1 MATFDE
7 IKATILDVA
16 GNPTS
21 GAIADLADS
30 WAAAIVSLD
39 SDVPYKLEA
48 KDGDGDGKVQDGTP
62 FERPAKKE
70 TRVTK
75 PAETR

>member
-1 MATFDE
+1 MANFDE
-7 IKATILDVA
+7 IKAAILDVA

-21 GAIADLADS
+21 GVIADMADS

-39 SDVPYKLEA
+39 SEVPYKLDA
-48 KDGDGDGKVQDGTP
+48 RDGDGDGKVQDGTP

>member
-1 MATFDE
+1 VASFE
-7 IKATILDVA
+7 QVKATILDVA

-21 GAIADLADS
+21 GVIADYADA
-30 WAAAIVSLD
+30 WAAAIVSIDEEIPYLLD
-39 SDVPYKLEA
+39 A
-48 KDGDGDGKVQDGTP
+48 RDGDGDGVIQDGTK
-62 FERPAKKE
+62 FERPAKE